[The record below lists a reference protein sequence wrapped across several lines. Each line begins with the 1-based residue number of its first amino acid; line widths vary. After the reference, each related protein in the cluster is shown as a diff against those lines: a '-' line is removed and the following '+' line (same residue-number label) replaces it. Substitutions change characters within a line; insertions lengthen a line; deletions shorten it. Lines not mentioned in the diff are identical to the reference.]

1 MKPNPSKKHTQKRSL
16 KNATLT
22 ISLPK
27 ELKDEI
33 EKMARN
39 DRRTVS
45 NYVVVELAK
54 KLGITLCLVFS
65 AFHLFRLPTDWG
77 RAALKQSG
85 KSMLSWVSSTIFAK

>member
-54 KLGITLCLVFS
+54 KLGITLSIIL
-65 AFHLFRLPTDWG
+65 AFIHLTRSPSNWSL
-77 RAALKQSG
+77 AALKKTG
-85 KSMLSWVSSTIFAK
+85 GAIVSTISNLAK

>member
-1 MKPNPSKKHTQKRSL
+1 MKSKPSQKHIPKRSP

-27 ELKDEI
+27 ELKEKI
-33 EKMARN
+33 EQMAKD

-54 KLGITLCLVFS
+54 KLGITLCLALS
-65 AFHLFRLPTDWG
+65 AFHLTRSPKDWSVSALEKTG
-77 RAALKQSG
+77 KAAIAF
-85 KSMLSWVSSTIFAK
+85 VSSKF